1 MKRHLL
7 SFPVLVA
14 ALAFN
19 FVHADE
25 SAVPGQKLDSDL
37 GSLPPY
43 AEWRLHPHLKR
54 LVVAET
60 GKAPGEKLD
69 SGLGELPP
77 YATWDRYPELKRL
90 AAPTTAGL

>member
-1 MKRHLL
+1 MKLHLL

-25 SAVPGQKLDSDL
+25 SAVPGQKLDNDL

-43 AEWRLHPHLKR
+43 SEWRLHPHLKR
-54 LVVAET
+54 FVAIET
-60 GKAPGEKLD
+60 GKASGEKLD

-77 YATWDRYPELKRL
+77 YATWGQHPELKRL
-90 AAPTTAGL
+90 AAPTMAGI